1 MKSDENQNLI
11 KQIQRLKQDK
21 NAVILVH
28 YYQMMEVQ
36 EVADY
41 TGDSLGLSVEASR
54 TDKDVIVFCGVHFMA
69 ETAKILNPSK
79 TVLLPVR
86 TAGCPMADM
95 VDTYHI
101 EALKKRYPGAAVAC
115 YVNTTAAVKAASD
128 ICVTSANAVE
138 VVRSLKERQVIF
150 IPDKNLG
157 NYVQK
162 QVPEKEIITPDG
174 YCYVHQKFS
183 LDDVAKA
190 KETYP
195 DAVLVVHPECP
206 PEVVALADCVC
217 STGGMLPFSKNT
229 PADTIIVGTEMGM
242 IQRLSQDVPGKTLLS
257 LGNSKVCTNMKK
269 TTIKSVFDSLNNNQ
283 YQITVPEAIAEKARI
298 SVERMLAVKK

>member
-1 MKSDENQNLI
+1 MKSDENQVLI
-11 KQIQRLKQDK
+11 KQIQRLKQEK

-101 EALKKRYPGAAVAC
+101 EALKKRYPQAAVAC

-138 VVRSLKERQVIF
+138 VVRSLKARQVIF
-150 IPDKNLG
+150 VPDKNLG
-157 NYVQK
+157 NHVQK
-162 QVPEKEIITPDG
+162 QVSEKEIITPEG

-183 LDDVAKA
+183 LDDVTKA

-206 PEVVALADCVC
+206 PEVVELADCVC
-217 STGGMLPFSKNT
+217 STGGMLSFSKNT
-229 PADTIIVGTEMGM
+229 QADTIIVGTEMGM
-242 IQRLSQDVPGKTLLS
+242 IQRLSEDVPGKTFFS
-257 LGNSKVCTNMKK
+257 LGNPKVCTNMKK
-269 TTIKSVFDSLNNNQ
+269 TTLKSVFDSLNNNQ
-283 YQITVPEAIAEKARI
+283 YQITVPEAIAAKARI